1 MTDTPPRW
9 HTHPP
14 HLGGGIALASA
25 AAAIAGV
32 TASVALGRFAYRNTA
47 TFERVRAAVKRAG
60 FVEKTVDVD
69 GVVLNYA
76 EGPPAPGAPPLLL
89 LHGQASD
96 WKSYG
101 KALTELAGDFHVI
114 AVDIP
119 GHGGSDRT
127 PGRYTANDIGA
138 LLSRFLEMLDLRGV
152 IVSGHS
158 SGGQLAAW
166 LGANCPERIAA
177 VHLEDPPMFTT
188 LPDRAPRTWN
198 FVDLATACHGFLAD
212 HPGGEGDFVAYYW
225 EHQYVWKYFGGG
237 ADRMRRAGLKLHA
250 KHPDRPLAPWWMPGA
265 DLRRSLMTYD
275 PRFGD
280 AFYTGAW
287 DTGFDHEA
295 TLRAITQPSTYLH
308 SKVDYDGEILRGAA
322 DDDDAARITSLLPD
336 TDFIQTS
343 TGHDIHNEATGLF
356 VQSLRALADR
366 SRPGP
371 AGPSGH

>member
-1 MTDTPPRW
+1 MTDSLPRRR
-9 HTHPP
+9 TFLPY
-14 HLGGGIALASA
+14 LSGGIALCSA
-25 AAAIAGV
+25 AAAIA
-32 TASVALGRFAYRNTA
+32 ALGRFAYRNTA
-47 TFERVRAAVKRAG
+47 TYKRVRPAVERAG
-60 FVEKTVDVD
+60 FVENTVDVD

-76 EGPPAPGAPPLLL
+76 EGPRTPGAPPLLL

-101 KALTELAGDFHVI
+101 EVLPQLAGDFHVV

-127 PGRYTANDIGA
+127 PGRYTAVEIGR
-138 LLSRFLEMLDLRGV
+138 LLSRFIETLGLRGV

-166 LGANCPERIAA
+166 LGANRPDRIAA

-198 FVDLATACHGFLAD
+198 FVDLATACHGYLAD

-225 EHQYVWKYFGGG
+225 EHQYMWKYFGDS

-250 KHPDRPLAPWWMPGA
+250 THPDRPLAPWWMPGA
-265 DLRRSLMTYD
+265 DQRRSLMSYD

-295 TLRAITQPSTYLH
+295 TLRAITQPSVYLH
-308 SKVDYDGEILRGAA
+308 AKIDYDGLILRGAA
-322 DDDDAARITSLLPD
+322 DDDDAARIASLLPD
-336 TDFIQTS
+336 TDFIQTR
-343 TGHDIHNEATGLF
+343 TGHGIHNEAPGLF
-356 VQSLRALADR
+356 VRSLRSLAER
-366 SRPGP
+366 SRSDPGE
-371 AGPSGH
+371 PSVR